1 MIKLKKPFALGE
13 VGPRTPNGSFDSS
26 LWYWFIHKENGIL
39 IYLFLFRAN
48 AIQNYFNL
56 VSYFHA
62 WNGMWSPIRE
72 KNAYALYNNPHV
84 VNGDQ
89 I

>member
-1 MIKLKKPFALGE
+1 MEVLIIAYGIHLFIKK
-13 VGPRTPNGSFDSS
+13 TIS
-26 LWYWFIHKENGIL
+26 
-39 IYLFLFRAN
+39 IYLCFSRAT
-48 AIQNYFNL
+48 AIQNHFTK

-62 WNGMWSPIRE
+62 WNDMWSPINE

-84 VNGDQ
+84 VNRDQ

>member
-1 MIKLKKPFALGE
+1 MEVLIIVYGIDLFIKK
-13 VGPRTPNGSFDSS
+13 TIS
-26 LWYWFIHKENGIL
+26 
-39 IYLFLFRAN
+39 IYLCFSRPT
-48 AIQNYFNL
+48 AIQNRFPQ

-62 WNGMWSPIRE
+62 WNDNWSPIRE

-84 VNGDQ
+84 VNRDQ